1 VALRKLLRSQLD
13 EIVKR
18 LATGESAKNLAI
30 EFGVT
35 RSYVSLLKAKALD
48 PSRVFKSKPPARKLV
63 PSELAELKILLET
76 TLPVDH
82 GIQERRRPEEWR
94 LEHGFILAEKLFKK
108 KISKA
113 TVTQLMAPYVT
124 KRKPYVYSRPTP
136 PVPHHIDQIDPELA
150 KDPDYVAYYLSPIC
164 QQIVW
169 REYELAVK
177 DYDERLA
184 RQSKPESEPTAP
196 PTISSAPLLGKRTG
210 KHSKSKGSPFT
221 KAKKRK

>member
-1 VALRKLLRSQLD
+1 MALRKLLRSQLD
-13 EIVKR
+13 EIIRRV
-18 LATGESAKNLAI
+18 ATGESAQKVAI

-48 PSRVFKSKPPARKLV
+48 PSRVFKSKPPARKLI
-63 PSELAELKILLET
+63 PSELAELQVLLET
-76 TLPVDH
+76 TRPVDH
-82 GIQERRRPEEWR
+82 GIQEKRKPEEWR
-94 LEHGFILAEKLFKK
+94 LEHGYILAEKLFKK
-108 KISKA
+108 KISKSAA
-113 TVTQLMAPYVT
+113 TRLMTPYLP

-136 PVPHHIDQIDPELA
+136 PVPHHIDQLDPELA
-150 KDPDYVAYYLSPIC
+150 KDPDFVAYYLSPIC
-164 QQIVW
+164 QQIAW
-169 REYELAVK
+169 REYEWAVK

-196 PTISSAPLLGKRTG
+196 PTISPAPLLGKRTG